1 MPRRIYPHNVTT
13 PSSISPA
20 LSGSATRGSHIMGET
35 LDRAYGRRGLLIDDE
50 VVDDEALT
58 LGGVLAH
65 VEEQE
70 VR

>member
-1 MPRRIYPHNVTT
+1 
-13 PSSISPA
+13 
-20 LSGSATRGSHIMGET
+20 MGET
-35 LDRAYGRRGLLIDDE
+35 LDRAYGSRGLLIDDE

>member
-1 MPRRIYPHNVTT
+1 MFPT
-13 PSSISPA
+13 PFPPPPP
-20 LSGSATRGSHIMGET
+20 LWGRVPGCTHMMGET
-35 LDRAYGRRGLLIDDE
+35 LDRAYGSRGLLIDDE

-58 LGGVLAH
+58 LGSVLAH